1 MMKSSVPKRIFMGLV
16 VLTLIGLFAFLPNQA
31 TAKYPDPSKSITFII
46 PVSVGG
52 GYDFYSRLLAPFLSD
67 ELDVRIKI
75 RNVPGGKWLVGLDK
89 IYKAK
94 PDGYTI
100 GIWNPGLM
108 MNDKDV
114 LGKVSYDMTTFTY
127 LYRITNEPR
136 VVIVKTD
143 GPIKDFKD
151 LMAKGKDPN
160 FQLRCSYAGGTALL
174 DAQLLDSEWGIKT
187 EKIAYSSGSK
197 TRLAVMRGDVHFC
210 VSGLG
215 SGMDAIPTGRVK
227 FVMLLHDEPM
237 TAVPEAKRWIKAN
250 PELKKV
256 PIPVDLR
263 LKPLSYSSKSARAI
277 IAPPGLP
284 ADIKM
289 TLENALE
296 KIINN
301 KDLRKLGERSDRPF
315 GKGQSGD
322 DYAAQMRK
330 DKATLI
336 KIKHLLQTD

>member
-1 MMKSSVPKRIFMGLV
+1 MNQQVFRGVFSVSI
-16 VLTLIGLFAFLPNQA
+16 VLILFVLIALTPVQA
-31 TAKYPDPSKSITFII
+31 EAKFPDPSKSMTYII

-52 GYDFYSRLLAPFLSD
+52 GYDLYSRILVPFLSD
-67 ELDVRIKI
+67 ELDMRIKI

-89 IYKAK
+89 IYNAK

-114 LGKVSYDMTTFTY
+114 LGKVDYDMTSFTF

-143 GPIKDFKD
+143 GPIKDFED

-174 DAQLLDSEWGIKT
+174 DAQLMDSEWGIKT

-215 SGMDAIPTGRVK
+215 SGMDAIPTGRLK
-227 FVMLLHDEPM
+227 FILLMNDQPM
-237 TAVPEAKRWIKAN
+237 TEVAEAKQWVKSY
-250 PELKKV
+250 PELKEV
-256 PIPVDLR
+256 PIQTDLG
-263 LKPLSYSSKSARAI
+263 LPTLSYDSKSARCI
-277 IAPPGLP
+277 IGPPNMP
-284 ADIKM
+284 ADVKAA
-289 TLENALE
+289 LESALE
-296 KIINN
+296 KCINN
-301 KDLRKLGERSDRPF
+301 EDLRKIGARSDRPF
-315 GKGQSGD
+315 GKGQKGD
-322 DYAAQMRK
+322 DYKAKMVK
-330 DKATLI
+330 DKQTLI
-336 KIKHLLQTD
+336 KIKHLLENE